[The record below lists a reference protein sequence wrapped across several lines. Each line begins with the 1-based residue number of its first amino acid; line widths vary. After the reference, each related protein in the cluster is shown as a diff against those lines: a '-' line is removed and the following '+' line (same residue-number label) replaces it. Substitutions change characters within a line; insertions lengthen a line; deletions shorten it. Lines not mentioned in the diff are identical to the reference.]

1 MGCWQH
7 PPRVHLIN
15 DAFVPTDFLLEFQQV
30 ILHMVSQR
38 PDPRPTAVLGCEFK
52 ERFTGLITD
61 GTSQHALLFTHIKP
75 ILRQLIACQTY
86 GLESYQMLASGVS
99 IKSTLCAEVAALFS
113 TLFEAR
119 RARGLLDGFAVLLA
133 LQDLVD
139 AYHDTRSSLTM
150 HREIDSI
157 KSWPHNGSSTPLA
170 KNFFEDLFARERLT
184 EQDTRLEMDTA
195 NRYKATRDDKYTMLV
210 RKVAPTWVTDIHS
223 KTPQGSLND
232 YASDWAVY
240 DRLQPEDTK
249 HHFGM
254 NTGHQGHVHVLPDLR
269 VGFNGWAGQHNVHG
283 MVDKEVVR
291 ELLERQD
298 INSLNLILS

>member
-1 MGCWQH
+1 
-7 PPRVHLIN
+7 LI
-15 DAFVPTDFLLEFQQV
+15 DIAFVPADFLLELQNV
-30 ILHMVSQR
+30 ISHMVSQG
-38 PDPRPTAVLGCEFK
+38 PDPCPTAAPPNEFK
-52 ERFTGLITD
+52 ERFTCLIMNRA
-61 GTSQHALLFTHIKP
+61 GQHALLIQHLKP
-75 ILRQLIACQTY
+75 VLRQLIASQMY
-86 GLESYQMLASGVS
+86 WLEACWMLAVGVF
-99 IKSTLCAEVAALFS
+99 IESTLCAEVAALFS